1 MNTPDQSS
9 ARGLAPMP
17 LAIGLAMMLMS
28 LAAVAHR
35 LNADF
40 SMAIAAGGALV
51 LVGIVWA
58 AAAVHRVRR
67 RDCRRPCAV
76 RTRGRR

>member
-9 ARGLAPMP
+9 ARGFAPMR

-28 LAAVAHR
+28 LAAVADR

-67 RDCRRPCAV
+67 REAGSLGATPD
-76 RTRGRR
+76 